1 MADICKMPTRYM
13 SISGAPLSESDPLQS
28 LVSMLLGSQPSEPH
42 AADPTATLGK
52 WIWQAAHAV
61 AHLSPRT
68 RAPAS
73 PRRHRLPKFQSRAEG
88 RIHCRAIAVLAESR
102 AASSLPSRRH
112 PRRERRRAVLA
123 ERLSV
128 LAERPSSPSGH
139 PLPST
144 APWPS
149 LVERRAV
156 SVLEAA
162 GLQASSST
170 SASFLEANWELPD
183 YPKQEVGSFQEEPDT
198 SALPQCLRQ
207 LVVQPMKVK
216 K

>member
-1 MADICKMPTRYM
+1 
-13 SISGAPLSESDPLQS
+13 
-28 LVSMLLGSQPSEPH
+28 
-42 AADPTATLGK
+42 
-52 WIWQAAHAV
+52 
-61 AHLSPRT
+61 
-68 RAPAS
+68 
-73 PRRHRLPKFQSRAEG
+73 
-88 RIHCRAIAVLAESR
+88 
-102 AASSLPSRRH
+102 
-112 PRRERRRAVLA
+112 
-123 ERLSV
+123 
-128 LAERPSSPSGH
+128 
-139 PLPST
+139 LPST